1 MKNDKV
7 MLSKEIKL
15 EKNVEGGV
23 AQMVERP
30 LSMRKVR
37 GSMPLSSNFFIF
49 FVFVCKRKKR
59 GLVFIVLIILFIM
72 EDREM
77 DGLNEERIIAIPDSF
92 SLLNSSFLLG
102 IDLISN
108 YNCIDEAIQSVIMM
122 IGNEICFN
130 NNDLQV
136 IILSSKRETN
146 FLFFSYFLNLMKE
159 EKKIRYHISRSQQAM
174 GKEEVAFKSRIH
186 FSSLFFIF

>member
-1 MKNDKV
+1 
-7 MLSKEIKL
+7 
-15 EKNVEGGV
+15 
-23 AQMVERP
+23 
-30 LSMRKVR
+30 
-37 GSMPLSSNFFIF
+37 
-49 FVFVCKRKKR
+49 
-59 GLVFIVLIILFIM
+59 
-72 EDREM
+72 M

-108 YNCIDEAIQSVIMM
+108 YNCIDETIQSVIMM

-186 FSSLFFIF
+186 FSSFSFIF

>member
-1 MKNDKV
+1 
-7 MLSKEIKL
+7 
-15 EKNVEGGV
+15 
-23 AQMVERP
+23 MVERP

-37 GSMPLSSNFFIF
+37 GSMPLSSNFSTFF
-49 FVFVCKRKKR
+49 FVFIFVCKSKKR
-59 GLVFIVLIILFIM
+59 EKVYIVLVILFNM
-72 EDREM
+72 KDREM

-130 NNDLQV
+130 NNDLQI
-136 IILSSKRETN
+136 IILSSKRETH

-159 EKKIRYHISRSQQAM
+159 EKKIRYN
-174 GKEEVAFKSRIH
+174 KSYKA
-186 FSSLFFIF
+186 LFQRQMWNNC

>member
-1 MKNDKV
+1 
-7 MLSKEIKL
+7 
-15 EKNVEGGV
+15 
-23 AQMVERP
+23 
-30 LSMRKVR
+30 
-37 GSMPLSSNFFIF
+37 MPLSSNFSTFF
-49 FVFVCKRKKR
+49 FVFIFVCKSKKR
-59 GLVFIVLIILFIM
+59 EIVYIVLVILFNM

-130 NNDLQV
+130 NNDLQI
-136 IILSSKRETN
+136 IILSSKRETH

-159 EKKIRYHISRSQQAM
+159 EKKIRYHISISQQAM
-174 GKEEVAFKSRIH
+174 GKEKCFPFFDDFHEFHKN
-186 FSSLFFIF
+186 SSFLFYFPTNHESP

>member
-1 MKNDKV
+1 MK
-7 MLSKEIKL
+7 
-15 EKNVEGGV
+15 
-23 AQMVERP
+23 
-30 LSMRKVR
+30 
-37 GSMPLSSNFFIF
+37 
-49 FVFVCKRKKR
+49 
-59 GLVFIVLIILFIM
+59 
-72 EDREM
+72 DREM

-130 NNDLQV
+130 NNDLQI
-136 IILSSKRETN
+136 IILSSKRETH

-159 EKKIRYHISRSQQAM
+159 EKKIRYHISLSQQAM

-186 FSSLFFIF
+186 FILSFLFSRSSCSILYSKSILQIIWWNIYRCYKSKICSTLGGQLFALQTVIL

>member
-1 MKNDKV
+1 MK
-7 MLSKEIKL
+7 
-15 EKNVEGGV
+15 
-23 AQMVERP
+23 
-30 LSMRKVR
+30 
-37 GSMPLSSNFFIF
+37 
-49 FVFVCKRKKR
+49 
-59 GLVFIVLIILFIM
+59 
-72 EDREM
+72 DREM

-136 IILSSKRETN
+136 IILSSKRETH

-159 EKKIRYHISRSQQAM
+159 EKKIRYHISISQQAM
-174 GKEEVAFKSRIH
+174 GKEKCFPFFDDFHEFHKN
-186 FSSLFFIF
+186 SSFLFYFPTNHESP